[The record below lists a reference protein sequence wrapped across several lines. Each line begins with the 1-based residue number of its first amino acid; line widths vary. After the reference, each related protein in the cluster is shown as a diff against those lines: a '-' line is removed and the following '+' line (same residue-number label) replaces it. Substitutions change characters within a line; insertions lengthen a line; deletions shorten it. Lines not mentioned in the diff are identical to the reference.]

1 VVRQQRAAQSRDAI
15 VRAAA
20 HVIDR
25 HGLKA
30 ATISKVSAEAGLSK
44 GAVYFHFADKD
55 ALADALESEAA
66 RALDE
71 LATLRTGENRPALTA
86 IVETTRELAILLSRD
101 VVIRAGFQVSCDR
114 AEGGVPVLRQRLTAF
129 LLRLLED
136 ARRDGSLAPSVAV
149 EGVVTAI
156 LAVTVGVQ
164 VLSRQPD
171 TAMEISGTL
180 DRFWHAMLPQLLH

>member
-1 VVRQQRAAQSRDAI
+1 MVRQQRAAQSRDAI

-25 HGLKA
+25 YGLKA
-30 ATISKVSAEAGLSK
+30 ATLSKVSAEAGLSK

-55 ALADALESEAA
+55 ALAGALESEAA

-71 LATLRTGENRPALTA
+71 LAALSTGEDRPALTA
-86 IVETTRELAILLSRD
+86 LVEATRELAVLLSRD

-114 AEGGVPVLRQRLTAF
+114 AEGGVPVLRQRLTAV
-129 LLRLLED
+129 LLGLLED
-136 ARRDGSLAPSVAV
+136 ARRDGSLAPGVAV
-149 EGVVTAI
+149 ADVVTAI

-171 TAMEISGTL
+171 TAVEIAGTL
-180 DRFWHAMLPQLLH
+180 DRFWRAMLPQLIH

>member
-1 VVRQQRAAQSRDAI
+1 MVRQQRAAQSRDAI

-20 HVIDR
+20 HIIDR
-25 HGLKA
+25 YGLKA

-66 RALDE
+66 RALAE
-71 LATLRTGENRPALTA
+71 LAALHTGENRAALTA
-86 IVETTRELAILLSRD
+86 MVETTRELAVLLSRD

-129 LLRLLED
+129 LLGLLED
-136 ARRDGSLAPSVAV
+136 ARRDGSLAPGVAV
-149 EGVVTAI
+149 EDVVTAI

-171 TAMEISGTL
+171 TAREVSGTL
-180 DRFWHAMLPQLLH
+180 DRFWHAMLPQLIH

>member
-1 VVRQQRAAQSRDAI
+1 MVRQQRATQSRDAI

-25 HGLKA
+25 YGLKA

-71 LATLRTGENRPALTA
+71 LAALCTGDNRPALTA
-86 IVETTRELAILLSRD
+86 MVETTRELAILLSRD

-129 LLRLLED
+129 LLGLLED

-149 EGVVTAI
+149 EDVVTAI

-171 TAMEISGTL
+171 TATEISGIL
-180 DRFWHAMLPQLLH
+180 DRFWHAMLPQLIH